1 MLPRLKYYNPAVK
14 MVVSRPQDMGGE
26 AMMRV
31 YVKKDKSSSTST
43 TITSPTDAASA
54 SAEAQGET
62 AKAPFKPVEFD
73 EHYVAEATSAIPPP
87 NKSFDED
94 VVEINMKDKADI
106 QIWQNFMSSIPVTPV
121 EPALG
126 EIETVKELQAGK
138 EERADKAAGEDDGK
152 KWLEMFKREQSRVR
166 AMEEQQVGQFAA
178 MKAKA
183 DAEKMEYTQG
193 VLGVTA

>member
-54 SAEAQGET
+54 ASASAEAQGET

-87 NKSFDED
+87 NK
-94 VVEINMKDKADI
+94 
-106 QIWQNFMSSIPVTPV
+106 SIPVTPV